1 MQAGRK
7 RPGALAVEGKRQCTP
22 RSLTSFVGPFVVN
35 WTVPSDD
42 PLSALE
48 QSMSALAGALLADPD
63 ARAGTL
69 ARFVTLA
76 TEIVSGCD
84 SAGVLVADDAGFAT
98 AAATSQ
104 IVGALHDLQRDCG
117 EGPCLD
123 AIADQSPRYATDLA
137 SDSQW
142 PSFAPAAVALGVR
155 SVLAYPLINAG
166 RASALNLYAGLPA
179 AFGAADRARGL
190 LLSVFAGL
198 AIGAADEQQRADA
211 REANLRAALRT
222 RELIG
227 QAQGIL
233 MERERIT
240 SDQAFAL
247 LRDSSQHLNV
257 KLREVA
263 ETLVETGETP
273 ETGRGRAPEPGGA

>member
-1 MQAGRK
+1 MT
-7 RPGALAVEGKRQCTP
+7 E
-22 RSLTSFVGPFVVN
+22 
-35 WTVPSDD
+35 
-42 PLSALE
+42 
-48 QSMSALAGALLADPD
+48 LADALFTDP
-63 ARAGTL
+63 AAGVGDL
-69 ARFVTLA
+69 GRFAKLA
-76 TEIVSGCD
+76 TEIVSGCEY
-84 SAGVLVADDAGFAT
+84 AGVLAIDRDGAMTT
-98 AAATSQ
+98 AASTDP
-104 IVGALHDLQRDCG
+104 IVIALHDLQREGQD
-117 EGPCLD
+117 GPC
-123 AIADQSPRYATDLA
+123 IAAVTQQRAYYATDLA

-142 PSFAPAAVALGVR
+142 PTFAMGAVALGIR
-155 SVLAYPLINAG
+155 SALAYPIVTAG
-166 RASALNLYAGLPA
+166 QASALNLYAELPE

-198 AIGAADEQQRADA
+198 AAGAADEQERAGE

-263 ETLVETGETP
+263 ENLVQTGETP
-273 ETGRGRAPEPGGA
+273 RTAPRPDTAP